1 MDSLLILPFVVTVLL
16 LNQIGMV
23 PYISSWILI
32 SFGDRKIQHFDFH
45 EVLSLFSK
53 LRKQSIDFQIIG

>member
-1 MDSLLILPFVVTVLL
+1 MDSLLIVPFVVTVLS

-45 EVLSLFSK
+45 EILSLFSK
-53 LRKQSIDFQIIG
+53 L